1 MTSLFQSL
9 LIAHVL
15 LGLLGILFFL
25 CAFLCLFRTN
35 VQKSRLFATLFG
47 TASFWLAWI
56 AGGIYYT
63 KFYGQSVKPAIVAGA
78 TPWVH
83 TVIMEFKE
91 HLFLFLP
98 FLSITA
104 LLVVWK
110 CNSEIDSHAPL
121 RKSAGLLFSIILL
134 LGLIIAFSGIL
145 ISSAGG
151 R

>member
-1 MTSLFQSL
+1 MSTLFQSL
-9 LIAHVL
+9 LILHVAF
-15 LGLLGILFFL
+15 GLLGIVMFL
-25 CAFLCLFRTN
+25 CAFLCLFRTG
-35 VQKSRLFATLFG
+35 VQRTRLLASIAG
-47 TASFWLAWI
+47 TVSFWLAWI

-98 FLSITA
+98 FLSLTA
-104 LLVVWK
+104 VLLLWK
-110 CNSEIDSHAPL
+110 CNNEIDSHAML
-121 RKSAGLLFSIILL
+121 RKCAGLLFATILF
-134 LGLIIAFSGIL
+134 LGLIITFSGIL